1 VLNPN
6 FASINTTD
14 TWNADSMYN
23 ALQVSVRRSLS
34 NGLQVVGSYAW
45 SKSQDTASSTGSTSA
60 NAGYSGASAL
70 AHPLVPGLN
79 WGLSEFDLRHNLT
92 LSMVWEVP
100 FAKNTSGFRR
110 KLLHGWQLGSIYR
123 ANTGNPFSVALAAD
137 RGSGTDTSNAALG
150 QRPNLLQLPGCEK
163 LTNPGNPISY
173 IKTECF
179 AFPAAFTLGNLGRNG
194 LTKPGLS
201 NLDVSLIRNFQITE
215 KIGTQL
221 RAEAFNVLNHTNFGT
236 PANVVF
242 DRQGRI
248 PANAGRITS
257 VATDA
262 RRIQVALKINF

>member
-1 VLNPN
+1 
-6 FASINTTD
+6 
-14 TWNADSMYN
+14 
-23 ALQVSVRRSLS
+23 
-34 NGLQVVGSYAW
+34 
-45 SKSQDTASSTGSTSA
+45 
-60 NAGYSGASAL
+60 
-70 AHPLVPGLN
+70 
-79 WGLSEFDLRHNLT
+79 
-92 LSMVWEVP
+92 MVWEVP

-179 AFPAAFTLGNLGRNG
+179 SFPAEFTLGILGRIG

-201 NLDVSLIRNFQITE
+201 NLDVSLIRNFQITD

-221 RAEAFNVLNHTNFGT
+221 RAEAFNVLNHANFGT

-257 VATDA
+257 VATDG
-262 RRIQVALKINF
+262 RRIQIALKLNF